1 MKAQVPQPV
10 TPYQP
15 GDGSPVGPFLTH
27 ASEPETRTCVDLE
40 LLVFIHRFASD
51 LLHFQL
57 VDWFGQH
64 PDQVISLALLAP
76 AVRRPIETVRP
87 VLGDLVL
94 NGLLITSRVHGE
106 LVYQLRPDPQMQAT
120 VRRFS
125 RR

>member
-1 MKAQVPQPV
+1 MTRHPV
-10 TPYQP
+10 F
-15 GDGSPVGPFLTH
+15 SVRRVLAALF
-27 ASEPETRTCVDLE
+27 
-40 LLVFIHRFASD
+40 
-51 LLHFQL
+51 
-57 VDWFGQH
+57 W
-64 PDQVISLALLAP
+64 LALLAP